1 MVTLYYDDTT
11 RQDVAN
17 SLPTSGEGRRVM
29 QMYMFVTI
37 HGSFPLT
44 FVQKSFV
51 PVEVVD
57 RQAFWGGLGPLDT
70 QLLFSLR

>member
-37 HGSFPLT
+37 HS
-44 FVQKSFV
+44 VR
-51 PVEVVD
+51 D
-57 RQAFWGGLGPLDT
+57 RDRVLARIAAT
-70 QLLFSLR
+70 IT